1 MLLRFRKRFIP
12 IIIIIM
18 MIFSACSSNS
28 EERSEQADPGPA
40 EEITQDQDMNTDE
53 AQEAAEPEETEASWD
68 WSVQQPRGIEYQGA
82 DYVSLSNGIYKIAGE
97 NEPEQILECQ
107 DAVGRVHGEYMYWAV
122 YNEGSDLQIL
132 RFDADGQMLEIGR
145 ASVAWPVR
153 NIDFNQDVLYIRDI
167 LDRVDAYR
175 IGADGSIAAIESG
188 PELQLYEEENL
199 AADMR
204 TNHPDDRETIR
215 QMPYHVLDAGYAQ
228 EAVGKQFLA
237 RYRSAGEMGVNELFV
252 RDAEGE
258 NLLLSFYEE
267 AVIAE
272 NKIVYMSDVDSTEVS
287 VYDMEDQAGNQTYPL
302 SQGTFTLQYVSS
314 EMAYGLWN
322 SISSGYYY
330 SGIHLETG
338 ERKDFFQAD
347 GYTTDYIQIGNRLY
361 YAEPETQAV
370 SRKILE

>member
-1 MLLRFRKRFIP
+1 MLMYSREKLIP
-12 IIIIIM
+12 ICIIIM
-18 MIFSACSSNS
+18 LVFSACSKNS
-28 EERSEQADPGPA
+28 EERPEQTDSKSA
-40 EEITQDQDMNTDE
+40 EEITQDIE
-53 AQEAAEPEETEASWD
+53 ADKDTVETEEPEASWD

-167 LDRVDAYR
+167 LDRVDTYR
-175 IGADGSIAAIESG
+175 IGVDGSIAAIESG

-204 TNHPDDRETIR
+204 TNHPDDRDTIR
-215 QMPYHVLDAGYAQ
+215 QIPYHVLDAGYAQ
-228 EAVGKQFLA
+228 ETLGKQFVA
-237 RYRSAGEMGVNELFV
+237 KYRSEGETGGSELFV
-252 RDAEGE
+252 RDAEVE

-267 AVIAE
+267 AIVAE
-272 NKIVYMSDVDSTEVS
+272 NMIVYMSNAEKTELS
-287 VYDMEDQAGNQTYPL
+287 VYYMDDQAANQTFPL
-302 SQGTFTLQYVSS
+302 AQGTFAIQYVSS
-314 EMAYGLWN
+314 ETAYGIWD
-322 SISSGYYY
+322 SITGGCYY
-330 SGIHLETG
+330 SGIHLATG
-338 ERKDFFQAD
+338 EKKEFFEAN
-347 GYTTDYIQIGNRLY
+347 GYTDYIQIGNRLY
-361 YAEPETQAV
+361 HTEPETQAV
-370 SRKILE
+370 CRMILE

>member
-1 MLLRFRKRFIP
+1 MLLRSRMRFIP
-12 IIIIIM
+12 ICIIIM

-28 EERSEQADPGPA
+28 EEGSEQTALRPA
-40 EEITQDQDMNTDE
+40 EEITQDQDIDVDE
-53 AQEAAEPEETEASWD
+53 DKDITEPEEPEPSWD
-68 WSVQQPRGIEYQGA
+68 WSVQQPRGIEYHGA

-97 NEPEQILECQ
+97 NEPEKILECQ
-107 DAVGRVHGEYMYWAV
+107 DAVGRVHGGYMYWAV

-145 ASVAWPVR
+145 ASVAWLVR

-204 TNHPDDRETIR
+204 TNHPDDRDTIR
-215 QMPYHVLDAGYAQ
+215 QMPYHVMDAGYAQ
-228 EAVGKQFLA
+228 ETLGKQFVA
-237 RYRSAGEMGVNELFV
+237 KYRSEGETGGSELFV
-252 RDAEGE
+252 RDAEVE

-267 AVIAE
+267 AIVAE
-272 NKIVYMSDVDSTEVS
+272 NMIVYMSNAEKTELS
-287 VYDMEDQAGNQTYPL
+287 VYYMDDQAANQTFPL
-302 SQGTFTLQYVSS
+302 AQGTFAIQYVSS
-314 EMAYGLWN
+314 ETAYGIWD
-322 SISSGYYY
+322 SITGGCYY
-330 SGIHLETG
+330 SGIHLATG
-338 ERKDFFQAD
+338 EKKEFFEAN
-347 GYTTDYIQIGNRLY
+347 GYTDYIQIGNRLY
-361 YAEPETQAV
+361 YMEPETQEI

>member
-28 EERSEQADPGPA
+28 EEGSEQTDPGLA

-53 AQEAAEPEETEASWD
+53 AKDTAEPEETEPSWD
-68 WSVQQPRGIEYQGA
+68 WSVQQPRGVEYHGA

-97 NEPEQILECQ
+97 NEPEKILECQ

-145 ASVAWPVR
+145 ASVAWLVR

-204 TNHPDDRETIR
+204 TNHPDDRDTIR

-237 RYRSAGEMGVNELFV
+237 RRRSEGEVSVNELFV

-314 EMAYGLWN
+314 EMAYGLWD

-330 SGIHLETG
+330 SGIHLATG
-338 ERKDFFQAD
+338 EKRDFFQAD
-347 GYTTDYIQIGNRLY
+347 GYTDYIQIGNRLY
-361 YAEPETQAV
+361 YTEPETQEI

>member
-175 IGADGSIAAIESG
+175 IGVDGSIAAIESG

-204 TNHPDDRETIR
+204 TNHPDDRDTIR
-215 QMPYHVLDAGYAQ
+215 QIPYHVLDAGYAQ
-228 EAVGKQFLA
+228 ETLGKQFVA
-237 RYRSAGEMGVNELFV
+237 KYRSEGETGGSELFV
-252 RDAEGE
+252 RDAEVE

-267 AVIAE
+267 AIVAE
-272 NKIVYMSDVDSTEVS
+272 NMIVYMSNAEKTELS
-287 VYDMEDQAGNQTYPL
+287 VYYMDDQAANQTFPL
-302 SQGTFTLQYVSS
+302 AQGTFAIQYVSS
-314 EMAYGLWN
+314 ETAYGIWD
-322 SISSGYYY
+322 SITGGCYY
-330 SGIHLETG
+330 SGIHLATG
-338 ERKDFFQAD
+338 EKKEFFEAN
-347 GYTTDYIQIGNRLY
+347 GYTDYIQIGNRLY
-361 YAEPETQAV
+361 HMEPETQEI

>member
-28 EERSEQADPGPA
+28 EEGSEQTDPGLA

-53 AQEAAEPEETEASWD
+53 AKDTAEPEETEPSWD
-68 WSVQQPRGIEYQGA
+68 WSVQQPRGVEYHGA

-97 NEPEQILECQ
+97 NEPEKILECQ

-145 ASVAWPVR
+145 ASVAWLVR

-204 TNHPDDRETIR
+204 TNHPDDRDTIR

-237 RYRSAGEMGVNELFV
+237 RRRSEGEVSVNELFV

-347 GYTTDYIQIGNRLY
+347 GYTDYIQIGNRLY
-361 YAEPETQAV
+361 YTEPETQEI

>member
-1 MLLRFRKRFIP
+1 MESICTGPFITREV
-12 IIIIIM
+12 I
-18 MIFSACSSNS
+18 CS
-28 EERSEQADPGPA
+28 
-40 EEITQDQDMNTDE
+40 
-53 AQEAAEPEETEASWD
+53 
-68 WSVQQPRGIEYQGA
+68 
-82 DYVSLSNGIYKIAGE
+82 
-97 NEPEQILECQ
+97 
-107 DAVGRVHGEYMYWAV
+107 
-122 YNEGSDLQIL
+122 
-132 RFDADGQMLEIGR
+132 DADGQMLEIGR
-145 ASVAWPVR
+145 ASVAWQVR